1 MRFLSRFLRLRW
13 RQWWGQVRWHVRWHL
28 RGSFFLFLFW
38 GLLLVHRIGAY
49 FWDMHGHWWVRSHGS
64 PIAAQLHVRVRR
76 VVGHPAGQRRCV
88 RRGGGGVGVVERR
101 VRGQAQ
107 VVMVVVQMAEWERRG
122 GGQPPCV
129 LHVHHAVQLMAG
141 TVHWAPLAWHVEVR
155 ALGAPFIV
163 ALGVVNINHAI
174 KPVAGAEPRFLGHRQ
189 IEIGALATVPELTLW
204 VMNINHAVNL
214 VRCTEASSFLAPD
227 VEVWSFDATKI
238 FTLGVVNV
246 YHSIKLV

>member
-88 RRGGGGVGVVERR
+88 RRGGGGVGVR
-101 VRGQAQ
+101 VRPAGLARGL
-107 VVMVVVQMAEWERRG
+107 VVPVVGPGRLVVVLDPVRG
-122 GGQPPCV
+122 
-129 LHVHHAVQLMAG
+129 L
-141 TVHWAPLAWHVEVR
+141 PLAGKHLVVVR
-155 ALGAPFIV
+155 GVGGRRAGSVVPLAVVRVP
-163 ALGVVNINHAI
+163 GVVPAGLPRACVD
-174 KPVAGAEPRFLGHRQ
+174 PV
-189 IEIGALATVPELTLW
+189 GALAALVPDLLPG
-204 VMNINHAVNL
+204 
-214 VRCTEASSFLAPD
+214 VRAAALRFSCRAPFFLPGGLRP
-227 VEVWSFDATKI
+227 VSG
-238 FTLGVVNV
+238 LGK
-246 YHSIKLV
+246 H